1 MEKYNKS
8 KIEALDKFVKG
19 INFSLV
25 KDKDVRNTFVRLIP
39 QTARRLKEIEE
50 DKKALFEKFIEP
62 FPEEKRIAYDKANS
76 ERLALLRKFQETGS
90 EEDKKAFED
99 KHTAFSKDFA
109 DLIVAVDEFNRSV
122 AAIMSEDTDLSVDA
136 IDIMKFMDAMEGQA
150 FDVTADTFEMLN
162 PIVRFCEPDVANP
175 Q

>member
-76 ERLALLRKFQETGS
+76 ERLALLRKS

-136 IDIMKFMDAMEGQA
+136 IDIMKFMDAMEGQS